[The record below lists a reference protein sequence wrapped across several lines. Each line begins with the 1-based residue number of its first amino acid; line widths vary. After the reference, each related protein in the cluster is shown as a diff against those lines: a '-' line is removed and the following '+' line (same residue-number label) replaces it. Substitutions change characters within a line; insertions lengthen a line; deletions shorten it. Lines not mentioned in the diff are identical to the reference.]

1 MIFNYGGGHFGRD
14 KTLQK
19 ICSRFYWR
27 NMTKHI
33 KEYVSTCEVCQKTN
47 PKLHKEVPVLHPIA
61 VKAEVWHQV
70 GIDLVGSLTKRGN
83 RYVGLNGI

>member
-1 MIFNYGGGHFGRD
+1 
-14 KTLQK
+14 
-19 ICSRFYWR
+19 
-27 NMTKHI
+27 MTKQ
-33 KEYVSTCEVCQKTN
+33 YVSTCEVCQKTN

-70 GIDLVGSLTKRGN
+70 GIDLVGPLTLTKREN

>member
-1 MIFNYGGGHFGRD
+1 
-14 KTLQK
+14 
-19 ICSRFYWR
+19 
-27 NMTKHI
+27 MTKHI

-70 GIDLVGSLTKRGN
+70 GIDLVGPLTLTKRGD